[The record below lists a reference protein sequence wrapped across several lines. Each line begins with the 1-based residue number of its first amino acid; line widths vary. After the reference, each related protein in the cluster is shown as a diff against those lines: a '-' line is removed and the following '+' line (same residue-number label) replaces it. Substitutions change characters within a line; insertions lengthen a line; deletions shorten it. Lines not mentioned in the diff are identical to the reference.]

1 MTESREH
8 SWNFYLTTHEVWEAM
23 YRDCEEAKISIEL
36 EQYIF
41 GNDSLG
47 RKFMELFIRK
57 AKEGIKIFII
67 CDKFGSMKLFRSPLV
82 RRLRLN
88 GGKFYFYHPISAWN
102 ILTPWW
108 WFPRT
113 HTKAL
118 LVDSSIAYVGSAC
131 MEECMNN
138 WRDTQVRITGPVV
151 GYVRKA
157 FDKLEYALI
166 HRKKTAFTEAS
177 PKDDTFRYVINQ
189 PKLLRH
195 RMYHELKDSIQNAEH
210 YIYIAVPYFIPNN
223 RFFKLLRHA
232 RVRGVE
238 VTLLITRHS
247 DVPLA
252 DWIFLSYSKRLLN
265 AGVDVLRYCKETL
278 HCKTAVIDD
287 KWATV
292 GSTNFDVLSFFHNR
306 EANIITTDAKAVSE
320 IKQQFLDDLKY
331 GKKLTEDDWYK
342 LPLHKRIASYLAR
355 SLKVFF

>member
-1 MTESREH
+1 MESQEH
-8 SWNFYLTTHEVWEAM
+8 SWSFYLTTHEIWEAM
-23 YRDCEEAKISIEL
+23 YYDCEMAQTSIEL

-41 GNDSLG
+41 GNDALG

-57 AKEGIKIFII
+57 AAEGVKIFII
-67 CDKFGSMKLFRSPLV
+67 CDKFGSMKLFGSPLIRKL
-82 RRLRLN
+82 RRS

-113 HTKAL
+113 HTKVL

-131 MEECMNN
+131 IAGFMVN
-138 WRDTQVRITGPVV
+138 WRDTQIRITGPVIF
-151 GYVRKA
+151 YIRKA
-157 FDKLEYALI
+157 FDKLEYALL
-166 HRKKTAFTEAS
+166 HHKKTAFTETS
-177 PKDDTFRYVINQ
+177 PKGGPFRYVINQ

-195 RMYHELKDSIQNAEH
+195 MMYHELKEAILGAEQ
-210 YIYIAVPYFIPNN
+210 YIYISAPYFIPHN
-223 RFFKLLRHA
+223 RFFKILQYA
-232 RVRGVE
+232 RERGVE

-252 DWIFLSYSKRLLN
+252 DWIFLSYSKRLLDD
-265 AGVDVLRYCKETL
+265 GVNIFRYGKNTL

-292 GSTNFDVLSFFHNR
+292 GSTNFDVISFFHNR
-306 EANIITTDAKAVSE
+306 EANIITTEAEAVAE
-320 IKQQFLDDLKY
+320 IKQQFMDDMKY
-331 GKKLTEDDWYK
+331 SRKLTEDDWYK

-355 SLKVFF
+355 MLKVFF